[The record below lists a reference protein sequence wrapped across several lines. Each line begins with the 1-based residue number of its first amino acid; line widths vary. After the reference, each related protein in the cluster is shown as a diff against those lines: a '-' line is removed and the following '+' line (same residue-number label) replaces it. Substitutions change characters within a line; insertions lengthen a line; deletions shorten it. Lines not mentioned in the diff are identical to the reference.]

1 MKKRILLFVTF
12 LLIFTLTACSANT
25 AETTAVVNEAQ
36 VLNVA
41 STETTATPSESQSAT
56 EVVAENSA
64 LHEDAQDYVWDAS
77 AVIPILL
84 NGDSISAEGQGVT
97 VDGSTATITAAG
109 TYSLT
114 GTLSDGKIVVN
125 SADAGTVRLILNGAS
140 IYNSTSSPIYVQNA
154 EKTIIVLAD
163 QTENSVSD
171 GTSYVF
177 ESADE
182 DEPNAAIFSKSD
194 LTIYGNGTLTVNGN
208 YNDGIA
214 SKDGLILSGGTVLV
228 NAVDDGIRGKDYL
241 VVKDGNITVTA
252 QGDGLKSDN
261 EEDATRG
268 FIYVE
273 KGTLDVTSGG
283 DAIQAATDVVV
294 TDGEIRLT
302 SGGGSNHAISAD
314 ASAKGI
320 KGTASVS
327 LNGGTFIIDSADDA
341 LHSNGSLVINGGTF
355 TLSSGDDGIHSES
368 TLDINAGDIQI
379 TQSYEGIE
387 SAVISIR
394 DGNIHIVASDDG
406 VNAVSANGGSG
417 GNPGAGPG
425 GGRPIP
431 GDGQGQAPGQGQD
444 TAMDP
449 GQAQNAAGA
458 PGQDAFAGG
467 PGQGGFAGGGNNAL
481 YIYGG
486 YMVIEAGGDGMDI
499 NGAIEM
505 TGGVVIVNGP
515 TESMNGAIDYNNGF
529 NMTGGFLLAA
539 GSSNMAQAPD
549 ESSSQYALLIN
560 FDSMLPAGTLVHIE
574 NSEGEDIF
582 TFSPSKQYQSI
593 AFSSPE
599 LENGVT
605 YEVFYGGEA
614 SGTVTDGLYQDATYS
629 AGTQYTS
636 FTISDVVTRIGNN
649 AGFGGRRRP

>member
-1 MKKRILLFVTF
+1 MKKRILFFVTF

-25 AETTAVVNEAQ
+25 AETTAAVNEAQ
-36 VLNVA
+36 TLNVA
-41 STETTATPSESQSAT
+41 STETTTTPLESQSAT

-114 GTLSDGKIVVN
+114 GSLSDGKIVVN
-125 SADAGTVRLILNGAS
+125 STDTGTVRLILNGAS

-261 EEDATRG
+261 EEDATKG

-320 KGTASVS
+320 KGTTSVS
-327 LNGGTFIIDSADDA
+327 LDGGTFVVDSADDA
-341 LHSNGSLVINGGTF
+341 LHSNGSLVINSGTF

-387 SAVISIR
+387 SAVITIR

-425 GGRPIP
+425 GGRPMP
-431 GDGQGQAPGQGQD
+431 GD
-444 TAMDP
+444 
-449 GQAQNAAGA
+449 
-458 PGQDAFAGG
+458 G

-505 TGGVVIVNGP
+505 TAGVVIVNGP

-574 NSEGEDIF
+574 NSQGEDIF

-614 SGTVTDGLYQDATYS
+614 SGAVTDGLYQEATYS
-629 AGTQYTS
+629 AGTQYAS

>member
-1 MKKRILLFVTF
+1 MKKRILFLVTF
-12 LLIFTLTACSANT
+12 LLIFTLTACSANA

-36 VLNVA
+36 TLNVA

-114 GTLSDGKIVVN
+114 GSLSDGKIVVN
-125 SADAGTVRLILNGAS
+125 STDTGTVRLILNGAS

-252 QGDGLKSDN
+252 QGDGLKADN
-261 EEDATRG
+261 EEDATKG

-320 KGTASVS
+320 KGTTSVS
-327 LNGGTFIIDSADDA
+327 LDGGTFVVDSADDA
-341 LHSNGSLVINGGTF
+341 LHSNGSLVINSGTF

-387 SAVISIR
+387 SAVITIR

-425 GGRPIP
+425 GGRPMP
-431 GDGQGQAPGQGQD
+431 GD
-444 TAMDP
+444 
-449 GQAQNAAGA
+449 
-458 PGQDAFAGG
+458 G

-505 TGGVVIVNGP
+505 TAGVVIVNGP

-574 NSEGEDIF
+574 NSQGEDIF

-614 SGTVTDGLYQDATYS
+614 SGAVTDGLYQEATYS
-629 AGTQYTS
+629 AGTQYAS